1 MSIKLSC
8 KGVRI
13 YRALL
18 FPVELAEFECE
29 REEVK
34 KLEQN
39 LVEVEQTLAKKQTDK
54 KCKFAMTQV

>member
-1 MSIKLSC
+1 MKLSC

-13 YRALL
+13 LALL
-18 FPVELAEFECE
+18 FPLELAEFECE

-39 LVEVEQTLAKKQTDK
+39 LVEVEQTLVKKQTDK
-54 KCKFAMTQV
+54 KCKFAMAQA